1 MCKYKQKQHKMK
13 YKNVIA
19 NLVCLVIGSPGITP
33 SNHLGEW

>member
-1 MCKYKQKQHKMK
+1 MK

-19 NLVCLVIGSPGITP
+19 NLVCWVIGSPGITP